1 MKLKKVGLG
10 KMGFNL
16 ALNMKDHE
24 VDVEGFDVN
33 EEARKKAEES
43 GIKSYETLKDLVS
56 ADQKDVIWVMLPA
69 GKITNSVLDELS
81 GLCKKGDIVID
92 GGNSDHRDS
101 LKTAKKMEE
110 EFISLI
116 LEQVEG
122 FTEQDTEQVLC
133 VEEIR
138 KYLKMIF
145 RKC

>member
-1 MKLKKVGLG
+1 MKLKMVGLG

-81 GLCKKGDIVID
+81 GLCKKDE
-92 GGNSDHRDS
+92 HRDRWWKFRS
-101 LKTAKKMEE
+101 SRQLKDSKEDGRE
-110 EFISLI
+110 RNLFL
-116 LEQVEG
+116 
-122 FTEQDTEQVLC
+122 
-133 VEEIR
+133 
-138 KYLKMIF
+138 
-145 RKC
+145 

>member
-1 MKLKKVGLG
+1 
-10 KMGFNL
+10 
-16 ALNMKDHE
+16 
-24 VDVEGFDVN
+24 
-33 EEARKKAEES
+33 
-43 GIKSYETLKDLVS
+43 
-56 ADQKDVIWVMLPA
+56 MLPA

-110 EFISLI
+110 KGIYSLI

>member
-1 MKLKKVGLG
+1 MKLKMVGLG

-43 GIKSYETLKDLVS
+43 GIKSYETLKGLVS

-81 GLCKKGDIVID
+81 GLCKRR
-92 GGNSDHRDS
+92 HRDRWWKFRS
-101 LKTAKKMEE
+101 SRQLKDSKEDGRE
-110 EFISLI
+110 RNLFL
-116 LEQVEG
+116 
-122 FTEQDTEQVLC
+122 
-133 VEEIR
+133 
-138 KYLKMIF
+138 
-145 RKC
+145 